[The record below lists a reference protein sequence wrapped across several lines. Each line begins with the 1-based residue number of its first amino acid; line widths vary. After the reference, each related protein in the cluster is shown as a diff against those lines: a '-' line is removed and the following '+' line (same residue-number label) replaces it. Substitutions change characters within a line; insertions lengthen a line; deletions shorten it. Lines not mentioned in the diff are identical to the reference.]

1 MKIGTSFSV
10 EDISDIRELVPSSDP
25 VVFVVGAFAHGKVQS
40 VLCTYVL
47 CEAEAQCRIPRA
59 VGILKIP
66 VLTNWDVQGVKQA
79 VAASLPSIHSLR
91 ARLSLTQGSQFL

>member
-40 VLCTYVL
+40 GLCCALRFFVERMLSAGLHEQLAFTDGEEQG
-47 CEAEAQCRIPRA
+47 EAGRSCMPAPA
-59 VGILKIP
+59 
-66 VLTNWDVQGVKQA
+66 LT
-79 VAASLPSIHSLR
+79 L
-91 ARLSLTQGSQFL
+91 